1 MESKTLKS
9 IRSGE
14 EYDHLFPKATL
25 EVITKKKGA
34 TVSDTVKF
42 IPKVV
47 RETLWQTE
55 RIAPQLKGATLYDTC
70 SNIWHF
76 LYEHVKYKKDEDGK
90 EQVRSPARLWHDRF
104 RGVDCDCFTTTVL
117 SLLQHHN
124 IKGVMRITKYKQNH
138 FQHIYPIVPIGN
150 GKYITIDCV
159 VNEFNYEEPYT
170 EKKDF
175 IMDLE
180 YLNGTEDDNK
190 LNGNVDAQDLFGWN
204 DEMGDL
210 GKLFKRRQSTSAM
223 PEGNQGGK
231 SKKKGFQ
238 KFKNFAKKALNVVN
252 KANPATALL
261 RAGILASMKL
271 NIMKVPQKL
280 KWAYLSEAEAR
291 QKGADMSKFDK
302 LKKILYKMEQIFFTA
317 GGKPENLKK
326 AILTG
331 RGNRNKEVNG
341 LGLVD
346 GYEIDMSGIDE
357 NSSLSSLLGAT
368 VYQDE
373 FVNGLEGTEG
383 LGSAVAAGA
392 AVASATTVMTA
403 IAALLKGVGNL
414 FPNKKNN
421 ADFKDEGGGGESS
434 ADTSDSSSGGG
445 GEDAPT
451 VRTNSSSN
459 SGGSNNSSSSGGG
472 NDNSESSSPPATN
485 ENGNTNMQRNDSSNS
500 TQDNSSSEDNGTN
513 GSANKDADAGGGG
526 EQKKGLK
533 DFWENNKKWIKP
545 VGISAISAAAIF
557 AIYKAV
563 KSHNENK
570 TTVKRPQAALNGVGR
585 RKRRKKTKGKHRG
598 QHGRKSNVALM

>member
-1 MESKTLKS
+1 
-9 IRSGE
+9 
-14 EYDHLFPKATL
+14 
-25 EVITKKKGA
+25 
-34 TVSDTVKF
+34 
-42 IPKVV
+42 
-47 RETLWQTE
+47 
-55 RIAPQLKGATLYDTC
+55 
-70 SNIWHF
+70 
-76 LYEHVKYKKDEDGK
+76 
-90 EQVRSPARLWHDRF
+90 
-104 RGVDCDCFTTTVL
+104 
-117 SLLQHHN
+117 
-124 IKGVMRITKYKQNH
+124 
-138 FQHIYPIVPIGN
+138 
-150 GKYITIDCV
+150 
-159 VNEFNYEEPYT
+159 
-170 EKKDF
+170 
-175 IMDLE
+175 
-180 YLNGTEDDNK
+180 
-190 LNGNVDAQDLFGWN
+190 
-204 DEMGDL
+204 
-210 GKLFKRRQSTSAM
+210 
-223 PEGNQGGK
+223 
-231 SKKKGFQ
+231 
-238 KFKNFAKKALNVVN
+238 
-252 KANPATALL
+252 
-261 RAGILASMKL
+261 
-271 NIMKVPQKL
+271 MKVPQKL

-421 ADFKDEGGGGESS
+421 ADFKEEGGGGEAS
-434 ADTSDSSSGGG
+434 ADTSDSGGGGG

-451 VRTNSSSN
+451 VRTNSSSSN
-459 SGGSNNSSSSGGG
+459 GGSNNSSSSSGG

-485 ENGNTNMQRNDSSNS
+485 DNGNTNMQRNDSSNS
-500 TQDNSSSEDNGTN
+500 SQDNNSAEDNGTN

-570 TTVKRPQAALNGVGR
+570 PTVKKPQAALNGVGR
-585 RKRRKKTKGKHRG
+585 RKRRRKTKGKHRG
-598 QHGRKSNVALM
+598 QHGKKSNVALM

>member
-14 EYDHLFPKATL
+14 EYNHLFPKATL

-55 RIAPQLKGATLYDTC
+55 RIAPQLKGATLYETC
-70 SNIWHF
+70 RNIWHF

-124 IKGVMRITKYKQNH
+124 IRGMMRITKYKQNH

-150 GKYITIDCV
+150 GKYITMDCV

-175 IMDLE
+175 NMDLE

-231 SKKKGFQ
+231 GKRKGFQ

-280 KWAYLSEAEAR
+280 KWAYLSENEAR
-291 QKGADMSKFDK
+291 QKGADMSKFDR

-317 GGKPENLKK
+317 GGKPENLRK

-357 NSSLSSLLGAT
+357 NSSLPTLLGAS

-383 LGSAVAAGA
+383 LGSAVASGA
-392 AVASATTVMTA
+392 AIASATTIMTA
-403 IAALLKGVGNL
+403 IAALLKSVGNL
-414 FPNKKNN
+414 FPKKKNN
-421 ADFKDEGGGGESS
+421 EDFKEEGGGGGGETS
-434 ADTSDSSSGGG
+434 ADASESGGGGGDGGNSSSGG
-445 GEDAPT
+445 DDTPS
-451 VRTNSSSN
+451 VRTSSN
-459 SGGSNNSSSSGGG
+459 SSNNNSSARNSNES
-472 NDNSESSSPPATN
+472 SESSAPPATN
-485 ENGNTNMQRNDSSNS
+485 ESNNTSQNTNDTEN
-500 TQDNSSSEDNGTN
+500 NGTN
-513 GSANKDADAGGGG
+513 GSANKDANTTDTGG
-526 EQKKGLK
+526 EPKKGFK
-533 DFWENNKKWIKP
+533 DFWENNKKWMKPLGIGLGAATVLFIGYKVIK
-545 VGISAISAAAIF
+545 G
-557 AIYKAV
+557 
-563 KSHNENK
+563 NK
-570 TTVKRPQAALNGVGR
+570 DNNSTAKKTQPALNGIGR
-585 RKRRKKTKGKHRG
+585 RKRRKKTKGKQRG
-598 QHGRKSNVALM
+598 QHGKKSNVALM

>member
-14 EYDHLFPKATL
+14 EYNHLFPKATL

-55 RIAPQLKGATLYDTC
+55 RIAPQLKGATLYETC

-124 IKGVMRITKYKQNH
+124 IRGMMRITKYKQNH

-150 GKYITIDCV
+150 GKYITMDCV

-175 IMDLE
+175 NMDLE

-231 SKKKGFQ
+231 GKRKGFQ

-280 KWAYLSEAEAR
+280 KWAYLSEDEAR
-291 QKGADMSKFDK
+291 QKGADMSKFDR

-317 GGKPENLKK
+317 GGKPENLRK

-357 NSSLSSLLGAT
+357 NSSLPTLLGAS

-383 LGSAVAAGA
+383 LGSAVASGA
-392 AVASATTVMTA
+392 AIASATTIMTA
-403 IAALLKGVGNL
+403 IAALLKSVGNL
-414 FPNKKNN
+414 FPKKKNN
-421 ADFKDEGGGGESS
+421 EDFKEEGGGGGGETS
-434 ADTSDSSSGGG
+434 ADASESGGGGGDGGNSSSGGG
-445 GEDAPT
+445 DDTPS
-451 VRTNSSSN
+451 VRTSSN
-459 SGGSNNSSSSGGG
+459 SSNNNSSARNSNES
-472 NDNSESSSPPATN
+472 SESSAPPATN
-485 ENGNTNMQRNDSSNS
+485 ESNNTSQNTNDTEN
-500 TQDNSSSEDNGTN
+500 NGTN
-513 GSANKDADAGGGG
+513 GSANKDANTTDTGG
-526 EQKKGLK
+526 EPKKGFK
-533 DFWENNKKWIKP
+533 DFWENNKKWMKPLGIGLGAATVLFIGYKVIK
-545 VGISAISAAAIF
+545 G
-557 AIYKAV
+557 
-563 KSHNENK
+563 NK
-570 TTVKRPQAALNGVGR
+570 DNNSTAKKTQPALNGIGR
-585 RKRRKKTKGKHRG
+585 RKRRKKTKGKQRG
-598 QHGRKSNVALM
+598 QHGKKSNVALM